1 MHSFHRH
8 THKQSVIV
16 PKHERAKTHVYLWSL
31 AVVVD
36 DIYITVIYEKCN
48 LKKKRVEI
56 FARCINKQTFSQ
68 FILSVNHI
76 QNHAATGHVIF
87 AMIKIRIY
95 KLIFFKLKS
104 YF

>member
-1 MHSFHRH
+1 MHSFHKH

-31 AVVVD
+31 AVVDD

-87 AMIKIRIY
+87 AMIKSEFINQ
-95 KLIFFKLKS
+95 FF
-104 YF
+104 